1 MPEPA
6 PPPTASPVADAAQDI
21 SIPSD
26 GRGAV
31 LGLEI
36 EVLENIEKR
45 TMEGTALIRIG
56 LRLRANG
63 PTRGRRAHLSGAR
76 RGELGRLPH
85 PLPQGL
91 APAGR
96 SDGHARRALITP
108 GA

>member
-21 SIPSD
+21 SIPTD

-36 EVLENIEKR
+36 AVLENIEKR
-45 TMEGTALIRIG
+45 TMEGTELMRIG

-63 PTRGRRAHLSGAR
+63 QQEDVGLTSPGREEVSWGGYHIRYR
-76 RGELGRLPH
+76 RGWRQQVDLTVTRV
-85 PLPQGL
+85 
-91 APAGR
+91 AP
-96 SDGHARRALITP
+96 
-108 GA
+108 